1 MIKTIGK
8 KTSAKNMDKLWN
20 SNYWKV
26 MIANFCMAFSA
37 YLLTPLLPLYLSE
50 YFGASK
56 DTIGLV
62 LSGYIIAALIV
73 RPFSGYLT
81 DSFPRKKVL
90 LLGLGLYALLYGG
103 YLLAGSLLLFTLIRT
118 IHGGPFG
125 AATVSNNT
133 VAIDVLPSSRRTEG
147 IGYYGLSNNIG
158 TAIAPTVGI
167 LIYKE
172 THSFELIFILA
183 FVIAAIGF
191 AVDTTV
197 KLPEKVLLQDKRK
210 ISLDRFFLL
219 RGWILGLNI
228 IFFGFCYGVLS
239 NYLAI
244 YSKETFGI
252 TTGTGTYFM
261 LLSGGLIMARLTG
274 GRSLRDGHIIGNAGV
289 GILLSTIGYMMF
301 AFGEGMTAYYG
312 SALLIGF
319 GNGHMWPA
327 FQNMIIGMAQHN
339 ERGTANST
347 ILTCWDLGLG
357 IGILLG
363 GFIAEH
369 IGYTAAFVTVA
380 IAHILGVLIF
390 FLFTR
395 NSYKRQKTE
404 S

>member
-1 MIKTIGK
+1 MNSHTTTNSKA
-8 KTSAKNMDKLWN
+8 TSQSMEKLWN
-20 SNYWKV
+20 ANYWKV

-37 YLLTPLLPLYLSE
+37 YLLTPLLPIYLSE
-50 YFGASK
+50 CFGASK

-62 LSGYIIAALIV
+62 LSGYIIAALVI

-90 LLGLGLYALLYGG
+90 LLGLGLYALIYGC

-118 IHGGPFG
+118 LHGGPFG
-125 AATVSNNT
+125 AASVSNNT

-172 THSFELIFILA
+172 THSFELIFIMA
-183 FVIAAIGF
+183 FIIAAIGF

-197 KLPEKVLLQDKRK
+197 RLPEKVLLQDKRK

-219 RGWILGLNI
+219 RGWVLGVNV

-261 LLSGGLIMARLTG
+261 LLSGGLILARLTG
-274 GRSLRDGHIIGNAGV
+274 GRSLRNGHIIGNAGA
-289 GILLSTIGYMMF
+289 GILISTIGYLLF
-301 AFGEGMTAYYG
+301 AFGNGMPAYYG
-312 SALLIGF
+312 SAILIGF

-327 FQNMIIGMAQHN
+327 FQNMIIGMAHHN

-380 IAHILGVLIF
+380 IAHIMGVALF

-395 NSYKRQKTE
+395 NSYLRKAL
-404 S
+404 